1 MTDTPEPLTVEQSRP
16 NLGFAVLA
24 VVKYQR
30 RCGMLRV
37 EPDLSHEVYAAYEKA
52 LDTLIAAA
60 RREGAQPWIDAMDA
74 VYTTWMMDMPAD
86 PREAI
91 NKIIA
96 WEQSVALDPAVCREA
111 RDLVNSGAQQMRD
124 RAEKVAMDT
133 FETLLDASPPVN
145 NVGPATAVSIAKSI
159 ASLPLE
165 TPNP

>member
-60 RREGAQPWIDAMDA
+60 RREEGNWKRAVEDALMLWSMSCPD
-74 VYTTWMMDMPAD
+74 D
-86 PREAI
+86 PREAL
-91 NKIIA
+91 NRLLVQEA
-96 WEQSVALDPAVCREA
+96 AVALDPAVSAEA
-111 RDLVNSGAQQMRD
+111 RALIQRGITQ
-124 RAEKVAMDT
+124 
-133 FETLLDASPPVN
+133 
-145 NVGPATAVSIAKSI
+145 SI

-165 TPNP
+165 TPNQ

>member
-1 MTDTPEPLTVEQSRP
+1 MSPDTPEPLTVEQSRP

-60 RREGAQPWIDAMDA
+60 RRD
-74 VYTTWMMDMPAD
+74 
-86 PREAI
+86 
-91 NKIIA
+91 
-96 WEQSVALDPAVCREA
+96 
-111 RDLVNSGAQQMRD
+111 GAQQMRE
-124 RAEKVAMDT
+124 RATSYVAQSAIN
-133 FETLLDASPPVN
+133 F
-145 NVGPATAVSIAKSI
+145 VGPDGGQPVFFAIGDRMRFMASYI

-165 TPNP
+165 TP